1 MLGYVLKR
9 LGHLVIVIWIIIT
22 ITFAMMHAIPG
33 GPFDSERYV
42 AEEIRAHIEAR
53 YRLDEPLYRQYLD
66 YLLHV
71 VQGDLGPSLT
81 YEGRRVNDIIKDGF
95 PKSALLGF
103 VSVLV
108 SLLIGVPVGVYSAFR
123 HNRWQDHTVMLM
135 AIVGVSVPSFILAT
149 LLVYYFGLKLQW
161 LPAAGWGSVQQI
173 VLPVLALSGFSLAF
187 ITRLTRASMLDVM
200 GQDYIRTAQAKGVA
214 QGVILFRHALKNAVL
229 PVVTYL
235 GPLIAAVFTGSF
247 VVEKIFNIPGL
258 GQFFVTSVANRDYT
272 VILGVTVFYG
282 TLLVTMNILVDL
294 VYMFL
299 DPRIVLYKQG

>member
-1 MLGYVLKR
+1 
-9 LGHLVIVIWIIIT
+9 
-22 ITFAMMHAIPG
+22 
-33 GPFDSERYV
+33 
-42 AEEIRAHIEAR
+42 
-53 YRLDEPLYRQYLD
+53 
-66 YLLHV
+66 
-71 VQGDLGPSLT
+71 
-81 YEGRRVNDIIKDGF
+81 
-95 PKSALLGF
+95 
-103 VSVLV
+103 
-108 SLLIGVPVGVYSAFR
+108 
-123 HNRWQDHTVMLM
+123 MLM

-149 LLVYYFGLKLQW
+149 LMVYYFGLKLQW

-173 VLPVLALSGFSLAF
+173 VLPALALSGFSLAF

-200 GQDYIRTAQAKGVA
+200 VQDYIRTAQAKGVA
-214 QGVILFRHALKNAVL
+214 QGVILFRHALKNAIL

-247 VVEKIFNIPGL
+247 VVEKIFSIPGL

-299 DPRIVLYKQG
+299 DPRIVLHKQD